1 MLLLWNMSIN
11 ASHNLKLSLINLD
24 LFLAWASN
32 KFMVSVCCECSACV
46 MCGYKYLFTGP
57 IGTPYITIPANPKI
71 PQAHLFW
78 LTRCVEMRRLCLSF
92 WSCSGCVCV
101 CVCSQPSATS
111 VMPKGRDYLKV
122 LSVSQV
128 WLIRAA
134 TNEDNTSHKQ
144 IYCNQTVTFE
154 DICHIGLKCEIRQS
168 WKEIHTF
175 HNIWAPKLLLY
186 LISESDWPFCLSF

>member
-1 MLLLWNMSIN
+1 MSMN
-11 ASHNLKLSLINLD
+11 ASYNLKLSLIYLG
-24 LFLAWASN
+24 LFLEWASN

-57 IGTPYITIPANPKI
+57 IGTPYMTIPANPKI
-71 PQAHLFW
+71 PQAHLCDW
-78 LTRCVEMRRLCLSF
+78 KVTKVCLWKWEGFVSL
-92 WSCSGCVCV
+92 SRVAVGV

-128 WLIRAA
+128 WLISAA
-134 TNEDNTSHKQ
+134 MNEDNTSHK
-144 IYCNQTVTFE
+144 QTVTFE
-154 DICHIGLKCEIRQS
+154 DICHITLKCEIRQS
-168 WKEIHTF
+168 WKVIHTL
-175 HNIWAPKLLLY
+175 HNIWAPKLLVY